1 MHTSAASVGQ
11 HFVPSTAVGSQPPV
25 ATVCVFAGSARRSPS
40 AHEAA
45 AHQLGTAIANAG
57 ITLVFGGASTGMMGA
72 VADAALAAGG
82 SVIGVVPRGLF
93 GPDEVHDGVELI
105 EVETLHERKQLMLD
119 LAEAFVG
126 LPGGFGTLDEV
137 SEVLTWAQL
146 GMHAKPIVL
155 LDLDGSWRGLIEWI
169 DDAIVHGYVIDTSRE
184 FFVVAHDAGDVLSA
198 IAEYQPP
205 PAPRAL
211 SPEQT

>member
-1 MHTSAASVGQ
+1 M
-11 HFVPSTAVGSQPPV
+11 AVGSEPPV
-25 ATVCVFAGSARRSPS
+25 ATVCVFAGSARRSPP

-45 AHQLGTAIANAG
+45 ARELGAAIAQAG
-57 ITLVFGGASTGMMGA
+57 ITLVFGGGSTGVMGA

-93 GPDEVHDGVELI
+93 GPDEIHERAELI
-105 EVETLHERKQLMLD
+105 EVESMHERKQIMLD

-126 LPGGFGTLDEV
+126 LPGGFGTLDEM

-169 DDAIVHGYVIDTSRE
+169 DDAIAHGYVIAASRE
-184 FFVVAHDAGDVLSA
+184 FFVVIDDAGGVIDA
-198 IAEYQPP
+198 IAAYEAP